1 MLSLLI
7 TIANAIDVALIQPIT
22 NVIDTIAAAVY
33 YFFAGSCF
41 IGYCLIQGAGFIW
54 RLLCQG
60 YQVGT
65 VVFNECKIFYCE
77 LRYVVCEVFDYIY
90 YGTGDGLQLA
100 RNIFKGIVLFLSN
113 VLIALGNLT
122 LWILLLLPRAII
134 AILDYLILGIQQL
147 GGCILEIGT
156 HLLHNLFRLS
166 IGIAV
171 LLVLYMYRGYVYLY
185 AKMLLRKLRHV
196 MVTRMYT
203 ALQGTWTYTDRKISW
218 LLHKFEVGEPQHS
231 DSSPIRTDQC
241 VVCLERRRNIVL
253 LPCRHLCMCKECSQQ
268 LPRFEGG
275 DRCPIC
281 RDFVE
286 AVMAVYS

>member
-22 NVIDTIAAAVY
+22 NIIDSIAAAVY

-54 RLLCQG
+54 RCLCQF
-60 YQVGT
+60 YEVAT
-65 VVFNECKIFYCE
+65 IVFKECSLFYGE
-77 LRYVVCEVFDYIY
+77 LRLVVCDVFDYIY

-100 RNIFKGIVLFLSN
+100 RNISKGIVIFLSN
-113 VLIALGNLT
+113 VLIELGNFT
-122 LWILLLLPRAII
+122 LWMLLLLPRAII
-134 AILDYLILGIQQL
+134 AILDYLLLGLQQL
-147 GGCILEIGT
+147 GSYVVEIGT

-166 IGIAV
+166 IGIVV
-171 LLVLYMYRGYVYLY
+171 LLVLYMYRGYVYICE
-185 AKMLLRKLRHV
+185 
-196 MVTRMYT
+196 
-203 ALQGTWTYTDRKISW
+203 TWTYTDQKLSW
-218 LLHKFEVGEPQHS
+218 LLQKFEVGAPQQS
-231 DSSPIRTDQC
+231 DSSSVRTDQC

-281 RDFVE
+281 RDLVE
-286 AVMAVYS
+286 TVMAVYS